1 MELDWGTAGL
11 GSIRD
16 STGAGS
22 EAGASMGPRW
32 GFGPVFA
39 NEWLTTSRRWQVY
52 AGRAL
57 FVGVLLVGLWS
68 VWVSRTSGQTVP
80 AIQLWAEIGE
90 RFFNAIVFTQL
101 SLVLLAAPAATA
113 GTICQDRSS
122 GRLAQLLATDLSDAE
137 IVLGKL
143 GSRLVPV
150 LGLVACA
157 LPALAICV
165 LMGGVDPLALAGAF
179 LITVCLGT
187 FGCALALT
195 VSVWAA
201 KPYEAI
207 LATYAF
213 FMVWLLAIPT
223 WDNLGRHWGFP
234 TSPDWLIWSHPF
246 YLAFAP
252 YVQPGK
258 VGVLDYLAFGAATL
272 MSSSA
277 LLALV
282 IGRMRAVVAAEG
294 DRSASRLAA
303 RGVLGMSIISQTT
316 GGRSDRMLDQSP
328 VLWYESRR
336 KQYTPWIR
344 AVLGLYFLLA
354 ILFTVLALLDSLWI
368 GQIDRGWL
376 PGQVAAFLVACGL
389 PLLLVSATMAVV
401 EERGR
406 GSLDILLVTPVATR
420 SIVLAKWWSAFRQL
434 PRVLVLPLL
443 VAGVDAWINDT
454 WPLLA
459 LLVAFICAD
468 AAFWTSV
475 GLALSTWIAR
485 LGRAF
490 AVAVAAYSVVAVGW
504 PVLVR
509 TLFDGPLGVG
519 LAAISPFHGSYT
531 LIASRAF
538 PRFTDDAFLWIP
550 CWIAGETVIAAG
562 LLLATLT
569 TFDRCLGRVSRFGR
583 AAPRKGEGKN
593 RAVAFIVTPGGR
605 EKRPPVLPS

>member
-1 MELDWGTAGL
+1 MELERGTDGL
-11 GSIRD
+11 GPIPV

-57 FVGVLLVGLWS
+57 FVAVLLVGLWS

-80 AIQLWAEIGE
+80 TIHLWAEIGE
-90 RFFNAIVFTQL
+90 GFFNAIVFTQL

-143 GSRLVPV
+143 GARLVPV
-150 LGLVACA
+150 VGLVACA

-179 LITVCLGT
+179 LITVCLGI
-187 FGCALALT
+187 FGCALALAF
-195 VSVWAA
+195 SVWAA

-246 YLAFAP
+246 YLAVAP

-258 VGVLDYLAFGAATL
+258 VGVLDYLAFGAAML
-272 MSSSA
+272 ISSSA

-303 RGVLGMSIISQTT
+303 RGVLGMSIVSQRT

-328 VLWYESRR
+328 VLWYETQR

-368 GQIDRGWL
+368 GRINRGWL

-389 PLLLVSATMAVV
+389 PLLLLSATMAVV

-420 SIVLAKWWSAFRQL
+420 SIVLAKWWGAFREL

-490 AVAVAAYSVVAVGW
+490 AVAVAAYAVVGLGW

-538 PRFTDDAFLWIP
+538 PRFIDDAFLWIP

-562 LLLATLT
+562 LLLATLA
-569 TFDRCLGRVSRFGR
+569 TFDRCLGRMRSFGR
-583 AAPRKGEGKN
+583 EAPRRGEGKN
-593 RAVAFIVTPGGR
+593 RAVAACYFSLSPPGRGTG
-605 EKRPPVLPS
+605 

>member
-1 MELDWGTAGL
+1 
-11 GSIRD
+11 
-16 STGAGS
+16 
-22 EAGASMGPRW
+22 MGPRW

-80 AIQLWAEIGE
+80 TIHLWAQIGE
-90 RFFNAIVFTQL
+90 GFFNAIVFTQL
-101 SLVLLAAPAATA
+101 GLVLLAAPAATA

-122 GRLAQLLATDLSDAE
+122 GRLAQLLATDLFDAE

-143 GSRLVPV
+143 GARLVPV
-150 LGLVACA
+150 VGLVACA

-179 LITVCLGT
+179 LITVCLGI
-187 FGCALALT
+187 FACALTLAF
-195 VSVWAA
+195 SVWAA

-213 FMVWLLAIPT
+213 FVVWLLAIPT
-223 WDNLGRHWGFP
+223 WDNLGRHWGFS

-246 YLAFAP
+246 CLAFAP
-252 YVQPGK
+252 YAQPGK
-258 VGVLDYLAFGAATL
+258 VGVLDYFAFGAAML
-272 MSSSA
+272 ICSSA

-294 DRSASRLAA
+294 DSSAARLAA
-303 RGVLGMSIISQTT
+303 NGVLGMSIVSQRT

-328 VLWYESRR
+328 VLWYETQR
-336 KQYTPWIR
+336 KQHTPWIR

-354 ILFTVLALLDSLWI
+354 ILFTVLAILDSLWI
-368 GQIDRGWL
+368 GRINRGWL
-376 PGQVAAFLVACGL
+376 PAQVAAFLVAFAL
-389 PLLLVSATMAVV
+389 PLLLLSATMSVID
-401 EERGR
+401 ERGR

-420 SIVLAKWWSAFRQL
+420 SIVLAKWWGAFREL
-434 PRVLVLPLL
+434 RWVLVLPILI
-443 VAGVDAWINDT
+443 AGVEAWINDT

-459 LLVAFICAD
+459 LLVAFICAQ

-475 GLALSTWIAR
+475 GLALSTWSAR

-490 AVAVAAYSVVAVGW
+490 AVAVVAYAMVGLGW

-519 LAAISPFHGSYT
+519 LAAISPFYGSYT
-531 LIASRAF
+531 LIASQAF
-538 PRFTDDAFLWIP
+538 PRFIDDAFVWIP

-562 LLLATLT
+562 LLLATLA
-569 TFDRCLGRVSRFGR
+569 TFDRCLGRMTSFGQK
-583 AAPRKGEGKN
+583 APRRGKEGI
-593 RAVAFIVTPGGR
+593 RAVAACYSSLS
-605 EKRPPVLPS
+605 PPERRTG

>member
-1 MELDWGTAGL
+1 MSSVPERSAASRANVLTNSSYVVDDRVLGERSIALPRSCRGTLRPSPICYDGARAGDRRV
-11 GSIRD
+11 GAIPV

-80 AIQLWAEIGE
+80 TIHLWAEIGE
-90 RFFNAIVFTQL
+90 GFFNAIVFTQL

-143 GSRLVPV
+143 GARLVPV
-150 LGLVACA
+150 VGLVACA

-179 LITVCLGT
+179 LITVCLGI
-187 FGCALALT
+187 FGCALALAF
-195 VSVWAA
+195 SVWAA

-258 VGVLDYLAFGAATL
+258 VGVLDYLAFGAAML
-272 MSSSA
+272 ISSSA

-282 IGRMRAVVAAEG
+282 IGRMRAVIAAEG
-294 DRSASRLAA
+294 DRSASRLAV
-303 RGVLGMSIISQTT
+303 RGVLGMSIVSQRT

-328 VLWYESRR
+328 VLWYETQR

-368 GQIDRGWL
+368 GRINRGWL

-420 SIVLAKWWSAFRQL
+420 SIVLAKWWGAFREL

-485 LGRAF
+485 LGLRFRRGGGCLRRGRPRLARAGPH
-490 AVAVAAYSVVAVGW
+490 ALRRTARSGPGGYQPLPRVVY
-504 PVLVR
+504 P
-509 TLFDGPLGVG
+509 DCQ
-519 LAAISPFHGSYT
+519 S
-531 LIASRAF
+531 
-538 PRFTDDAFLWIP
+538 
-550 CWIAGETVIAAG
+550 
-562 LLLATLT
+562 
-569 TFDRCLGRVSRFGR
+569 RVSEIHR
-583 AAPRKGEGKN
+583 
-593 RAVAFIVTPGGR
+593 
-605 EKRPPVLPS
+605 